1 LSGVKDQILSV
12 TSQSAPEPR
21 YDHLKTG
28 RTRAAIVGLL
38 WSLLSGFAPAAI
50 GALVFLATSRALG
63 PSEFGTVALAAT
75 ITTIASALVPVGF
88 GDALVQRA
96 EIARDHLDTVFWLC
110 FGVAGTIYVAVVLA
124 ALPLADAFGTPEL
137 RLLIPLLGLKVFF
150 DLLGAVPNALL
161 TRAMAFHKLAV
172 RTTMASLAAAA
183 ICIVLLLLDYGLWA
197 LAFSQLASSLI
208 ACLASMLSARWWPR
222 LSFSMT
228 ALRELARFGLFS
240 SGQRALQTINL
251 EQVLI
256 GSLLGTSLLGLFS
269 FARRIFQLVSDLIA
283 SPLNAVSYPL
293 LSSLQKEPGKLRDA
307 YIFATLASSVFSF
320 PLFIGMAVVADDLIP
335 IAFGEHWVDAVG
347 AVRAFCAM
355 GLLTSVGVLQ
365 SSLIRSQG
373 QAGLWL
379 FYMLARQAMTI
390 LYIAFF
396 HNWGLDALVTAL
408 AIQTYLMWLPAVHMV
423 TRLLNI
429 SLVSYFKPFVAPA
442 LAALA
447 MFVAVSAIKEA
458 LPGDAVIRL
467 LASIGGGAV
476 VYTAVLLLTARSQ
489 INRILSVVLG
499 RKRAA

>member
-1 LSGVKDQILSV
+1 MSV
-12 TSQSAPEPR
+12 TGQTTPEAR

-63 PSEFGTVALAAT
+63 PAEFGTVALAAT

-96 EIARDHLDTVFWLC
+96 EITRDHLDTVFWLC
-110 FGVAGTIYVAVVLA
+110 FGVAALVYAGVVVAAV
-124 ALPLADAFGTPEL
+124 PFADAFGTPEL
-137 RLLIPLLGLKVFF
+137 KLLIPLLGLKVFF

-161 TRAMAFHKLAV
+161 TRAMAFQKLAV
-172 RTTMASLAAAA
+172 RTTIASLAAAA
-183 ICIVLLLLDYGLWA
+183 ICIVLLLLNYGLWA

-208 ACLASMLSARWWPR
+208 ACAASMLSARWAPR
-222 LSFSMT
+222 FSFRTT
-228 ALRELARFGLFS
+228 ALRDLSRFGLFS

-256 GSLLGTSLLGLFS
+256 GSLLGTSMLGLFS
-269 FARRIFQLVSDLIA
+269 FARRIFQLISDLIA

-307 YIFATLASSVFSF
+307 YIFATLASSIFSF
-320 PLFIGMAVVADDLIP
+320 PLFIGMAAVADDLIP
-335 IAFGEHWVDAVG
+335 IAFGDHWGDAVG

-390 LYIAFF
+390 LYIIFF
-396 HNWGLDALVTAL
+396 HNWGLDALVTAI
-408 AIQTYLMWLPAVHMV
+408 AIQSFLMWLPAVHMV
-423 TRLLNI
+423 MRLLNI
-429 SLVSYFKPFVAPA
+429 SLVTYFKPFVAPA
-442 LAALA
+442 LAAAA
-447 MFVAVSAIKEA
+447 MFVAVSAIKEV

-467 LASIGGGAV
+467 LASIGGGAL
-476 VYTAVLLLTARSQ
+476 VYIAVLALAARSQ
-489 INRILSVVLG
+489 LSRIVAVMLTG
-499 RKRAA
+499 KKAA

>member
-1 LSGVKDQILSV
+1 M
-12 TSQSAPEPR
+12 
-21 YDHLKTG
+21 
-28 RTRAAIVGLL
+28 VGLL
-38 WSLLSGFAPAAI
+38 WSLVSGFAPAAI

-96 EIARDHLDTVFWLC
+96 EITRDHLDAVFWLC
-110 FGVAGTIYVAVVLA
+110 FGVAALIYIGVVLA
-124 ALPLADAFGTPEL
+124 AAPFAAAFNTPVL
-137 RLLIPLLGLKVFF
+137 TLLIPLLGLKVFF

-161 TRAMAFHKLAV
+161 TRSMAFHKLAV
-172 RTTMASLAAAA
+172 RTTIASLAAAA
-183 ICIVLLLLDYGLWA
+183 ICILLLLLNYGLWA

-208 ACLASMLSARWWPR
+208 ACLASMLSARWAPR
-222 LSFSMT
+222 FTFSFT
-228 ALRELARFGLFS
+228 ALRDLARFGLFS

-256 GSLLGTSLLGLFS
+256 GSLLGTSMLGLFS

-293 LSSLQKEPGKLRDA
+293 LSSLQKEPAKLRDA
-307 YIFATLASSVFSF
+307 YIFATLASSIFSF

-335 IAFGEHWVDAVG
+335 IAFGDHWIDAIG
-347 AVRAFCAM
+347 AVRAFCAI
-355 GLLTSVGVLQ
+355 GLLASVGVLQ
-365 SSLIRSQG
+365 SALIRSQG

-379 FYMLARQAMTI
+379 FYMLARQGMTV

-396 HNWGLDALVTAL
+396 HSWGLDALVTAI

-423 TRLLNI
+423 MRLLNI
-429 SLVSYFKPFVAPA
+429 SLIAYFKPFIAPA
-442 LAALA
+442 LAAAA

-458 LPGDAVIRL
+458 MPGEPILRL
-467 LASIGGGAV
+467 LASIGGGAI
-476 VYTAVLLLTARSQ
+476 VYCLVLLLTARSQ
-489 INRILSVVLG
+489 LNRVLSLMLS
-499 RKRAA
+499 RKKAS